1 MKALVLGG
9 SYFIGR
15 ALVETLVSEGFEVWI
30 LNRGTKATPPGLG
43 VRQLVADRH
52 NYESL
57 DAALKGRRFDV
68 VYDLSGYGKGDVEKT
83 SLLLRENVNHYI
95 FLSSIA
101 VCKQPPVTWPITEE
115 HEKCSRVA
123 DNEYGFNKWQA
134 EKYLFAR
141 AESGWFNTTTI
152 RPTYVYGP
160 HNYTNRESYIFKRIM
175 AGLPIVIKGSGDNI
189 VQLGY
194 VHDLARAL
202 QNVAC
207 NELSYAASFNVSGKE
222 FPTVGEIIRTA
233 EEVVGKTGRTVNVD
247 DHPEMQREVCD
258 FPGVDRY
265 AEVAKI
271 EKALGI
277 TPTWDLLSGMTET
290 YRHPMEEGD

>member
-30 LNRGTKATPPGLG
+30 LNRGTRKSTSDLG

-57 DAALKGRRFDV
+57 DTALKGRYFDV
-68 VYDLSGYGKGDVEKT
+68 VYDLSGYDEGDVEKT

-101 VCKQPPVTWPITEE
+101 VCKQPPLTWPITEE
-115 HEKCSRVA
+115 HEKCSKVT

-134 EKYLFAR
+134 EKHLFAKS
-141 AESGWFNTTTI
+141 ESGWFNTTTI

-160 HNYTNRESYIFKRIM
+160 RNYDSRESYIFRRIM

-194 VHDLARAL
+194 VYDLAQAL
-202 QNVAC
+202 QKVAC
-207 NELSYAASFNVSGKE
+207 DKRSYATSFNVSGRE
-222 FPTVGEIIRTA
+222 LPTVKEIIRTV
-233 EEVVGKTGRTVNVD
+233 EEITGRDAQTICVH
-247 DHPEMQREVCD
+247 DHPDLTQEVCG
-258 FPGVDRY
+258 FPAVDRY

-271 EKALGI
+271 EKVLRI
-277 TPTWDLLSGMTET
+277 VPTRDILSGMTET
-290 YRHPMEEGD
+290 YRYLVEHGM